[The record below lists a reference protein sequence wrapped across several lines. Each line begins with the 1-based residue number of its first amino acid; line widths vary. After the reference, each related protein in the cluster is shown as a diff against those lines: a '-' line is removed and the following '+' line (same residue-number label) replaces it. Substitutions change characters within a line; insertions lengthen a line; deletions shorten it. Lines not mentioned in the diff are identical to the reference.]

1 MKNIDL
7 IAVTAEEL
15 GNTHP
20 EVGTEIVVR
29 GVRYRIQDV
38 KPPKVR
44 SRRWTRKTRT
54 GDEDKWALLVERLDQ

>member
-7 IAVTAEEL
+7 IAVTVEEL

-20 EVGTEIVVR
+20 EIGTEIVIR
-29 GVRYRIQDV
+29 GIRYRIQDV

-44 SRRWTRKTRT
+44 SGRWSRKTRV
-54 GDEDKWALLVERLDQ
+54 GEEGKWNLLVERLD